1 MESLG
6 KRVINIPARYRE
18 DVGANSL
25 EADESKTEAAVDTNP
40 SSGISSTGAEL
51 QQTEQLPPAEVQS
64 QVQLPPAA
72 LQTDEVQSQVQLQSA
87 TAISKRVRQIPARF
101 RSVVWAESLRNYKSK
116 SKQSSLAVK
125 SAASSSSSSTS
136 VARLPKIT
144 VGYATNDALY
154 KDIIGMLLAGMS
166 ISAITTVL
174 CNANNKYREI
184 LTQNARP
191 DQECTIAKDAGAKGL
206 KDYKNATQRNEG
218 TATYVVDHATQNL
231 INSAPAVNG
240 LKRPFYLAM
249 VLDKTKGKK
258 RMTSVPFTPSHMG
271 DCGNCW
277 LCNLPVHYY
286 WQYEKGYTNTTGC
299 GDCEHVGAIVAAFLA
314 GMLSNQGNPDQFK
327 YNYHPSHPH
336 CNKWK
341 SNTIPMKFNKTSGKW
356 VHDEKGIATI
366 AKDIANHPIHGSE
379 YCPKFIKAY
388 NEKKIIVESVKTNI
402 KKPTEDWCT
411 AANESL
417 ERNTDK
423 NKTNIASALASII
436 AKTAPKLIST
446 TTVKSVKKVKMQRK
460 QSGGCGAGE
469 HIFVEEIPGE
479 HAVNIYDTNTFYEL
493 KPTDDEELDSL
504 QDEYNA
510 IFDES
515 AGKEAV
521 KEALNIVFECLFNV
535 FDAIEDPY
543 EIGSGVSGILNVLRR
558 YLYGLDQDAVK
569 NQELIDDINSR
580 IRTITMKFGD
590 ELNETDYEVLDISHD
605 APAKVVSTAIVS
617 PLKKQDIKTRDI
629 DLANASGLMGR
640 IISESDTQTSENEDD
655 DEVSAANR
663 QLTPGTSENED
674 TGTEE
679 DDEVAA
685 ALTDRPIT
693 PRTKRI
699 FEDINTALPELQI
712 KQARTPSNQTPRK
725 TPIVGQSDTQDQDDY
740 PSQSEESGEAT
751 KTFTSIA
758 DTARLVPDRGGKR
771 LNKRQSK
778 HKSQKRN
785 QKNKTKRISYI
796 KHKQTRKNKHS
807 KKTKSKR
814 SNKK

>member
-1 MESLG
+1 
-6 KRVINIPARYRE
+6 
-18 DVGANSL
+18 
-25 EADESKTEAAVDTNP
+25 
-40 SSGISSTGAEL
+40 
-51 QQTEQLPPAEVQS
+51 
-64 QVQLPPAA
+64 
-72 LQTDEVQSQVQLQSA
+72 
-87 TAISKRVRQIPARF
+87 
-101 RSVVWAESLRNYKSK
+101 
-116 SKQSSLAVK
+116 
-125 SAASSSSSSTS
+125 
-136 VARLPKIT
+136 
-144 VGYATNDALY
+144 
-154 KDIIGMLLAGMS
+154 MLLAGMS

-191 DQECTIAKDAGAKGL
+191 DNECTIARNAGAEGL
-206 KDYKNATQRNEG
+206 KDYKNAPERNNGNDAYDVRDE
-218 TATYVVDHATQNL
+218 VLN
-231 INSAPAVNG
+231 APAVNG
-240 LKRPFYLAM
+240 LKRPFYLAL

-286 WQYEKGYTNTTGC
+286 WQNEKGYINTTGC

-341 SNTIPMKFNKTSGKW
+341 SNTIPMKFDKTKGEW
-356 VHDEKGIATI
+356 VHDTKGIATI
-366 AKDIANHPIHGSE
+366 AKDIATSPIHGSE

-388 NEKKIIVESVKTNI
+388 NKKEITVENVQKNI
-402 KKPTEDWCT
+402 KGPATEWCE
-411 AANESL
+411 AANNSL
-417 ERNTDK
+417 RTYTNQK
-423 NKTNIASALASII
+423 KTNIASALASII

-446 TTVKSVKKVKMQRK
+446 TTVNSVKKVKMQRK
-460 QSGGCGAGE
+460 QSGGCGDGDN
-469 HIFVEEIPGE
+469 IFVEEIPGE
-479 HAVNIYDTNTFYEL
+479 DAVNIYDTNTFYEL
-493 KPTDDEELDSL
+493 QRTTDDDELDSL
-504 QDEYNA
+504 QMEYNA

-515 AGKEAV
+515 ADE
-521 KEALNIVFECLFNV
+521 NTTNMVFECLFNV

-543 EIGSGVSGILNVLRR
+543 EIGSGVTGILNVLSR

-580 IRTITMKFGD
+580 IRTITDNFGD
-590 ELNETDYEVLDISHD
+590 ELKETHYEVLDINND
-605 APAKVVSTAIVS
+605 APTKVVSSAIVS
-617 PLKKQDIKTRDI
+617 PQKGQNIMMMEKPLN
-629 DLANASGLMGR
+629 NASVLKG
-640 IISESDTQTSENEDD
+640 IIINDSDTQTSENEDD

-674 TGTEE
+674 TGTED

-685 ALTDRPIT
+685 ADRAMT
-693 PRTKRI
+693 PGTKRNI
-699 FEDINTALPELQI
+699 EYINTALPELQI

-725 TPIVGQSDTQDQDDY
+725 TPIVGSEDGTQDQD
-740 PSQSEESGEAT
+740 QSEESGEAN
-751 KTFTSIA
+751 KKFTSIA
-758 DTARLVPDRGGKR
+758 DTARLVPDYGGKR

-778 HKSQKRN
+778 QKSQKRN

-796 KHKQTRKNKHS
+796 KNKQTRKNKHS

>member
-1 MESLG
+1 MASRDRRESNRKPLAL
-6 KRVINIPARYRE
+6 NT
-18 DVGANSL
+18 NSSSIGSS
-25 EADESKTEAAVDTNP
+25 DSTE
-40 SSGISSTGAEL
+40 
-51 QQTEQLPPAEVQS
+51 LPTASAEV
-64 QVQLPPAA
+64 LPVPPGSSRA
-72 LQTDEVQSQVQLQSA
+72 
-87 TAISKRVRQIPARF
+87 KRETNIPARF
-101 RSVVWAESLRNYKSK
+101 RSDGWAESLRNYKQK
-116 SKQSSLAVK
+116 SKTSTPSVK
-125 SAASSSSSSTS
+125 SAVSSSSSSTPEN
-136 VARLPKIT
+136 RLPKIT
-144 VGYATNDALY
+144 VGYATNDALF

-166 ISAITTVL
+166 ISSITTVL

-191 DQECTIAKDAGAKGL
+191 DQECTIAKEAGAKGL
-206 KDYKNATQRNEG
+206 KDYKNAPERNKG
-218 TATYVVDHATQNL
+218 TDAYDVDTATQNL
-231 INSAPAVNG
+231 INSVPAVNG
-240 LKRPFYLAM
+240 LKRPFYLAL

-286 WQYEKGYTNTTGC
+286 WQKDNRYINTTGC

-341 SNTIPMKFNKTSGKW
+341 SNTIPMKFDKTSGKW
-356 VHDEKGIATI
+356 VHDTKGIATI

-379 YCPKFIKAY
+379 YCPKFINAY
-388 NEKKIIVESVKTNI
+388 NENQITVESVKTCI
-402 KKPTEDWCT
+402 KGPTDKWCN
-411 AANESL
+411 AANKSL
-417 ERNTDK
+417 AQYTNEK
-423 NKTNIASALASII
+423 KANIASALASII

-446 TTVKSVKKVKMQRK
+446 TTVNSVKKVKMQRK

-493 KPTDDEELDSL
+493 QPTDDEEELDSL
-504 QDEYNA
+504 QTEYYA

-515 AGKEAV
+515 AGEEAV
-521 KEALNIVFECLFNV
+521 DIAFECLFNV

-543 EIGSGVSGILNVLRR
+543 EIGSGVSGILNVLSR

-569 NQELIDDINSR
+569 NKDLIDDISSR
-580 IRTITMKFGD
+580 IRTITSDFGD
-590 ELNETDYEVLDISHD
+590 ELKETDYEVLDINHD

-617 PLKKQDIKTRDI
+617 PQKEQYIKTRDI

-640 IISESDTQTSENEDD
+640 IISESESDTQTSEGEDT
-655 DEVSAANR
+655 NT
-663 QLTPGTSENED
+663 QPSENED
-674 TGTEE
+674 TSTDNDEVVATLQIRPGTEA
-679 DDEVAA
+679 VAA
-685 ALTDRPIT
+685 DRAMT
-693 PRTKRI
+693 PRTKRF
-699 FEDINTALPELQI
+699 FEDINTDLHELQI
-712 KQARTPSNQTPRK
+712 KQARTPSIETPK
-725 TPIVGQSDTQDQDDY
+725 TPIVGQSDTQDQDND
-740 PSQSEESGEAT
+740 QQSGEENEI
-751 KTFTSIA
+751 FTSIA
-758 DTARLVPDRGGKR
+758 DKIVGHNNESSPGSAASVTIPYYNARGGKR

-778 HKSQKRN
+778 QKSQKRN

-796 KHKQTRKNKHS
+796 KNKQTRKNKHS

>member
-1 MESLG
+1 MATRDRRDNTPNRQFAAYSLETDKSNRKPLALSTDTSSIG
-6 KRVINIPARYRE
+6 SSDSTEMQLPVQLPPHEQLPPVPAIGIRVRNIPARF
-18 DVGANSL
+18 
-25 EADESKTEAAVDTNP
+25 KTD
-40 SSGISSTGAEL
+40 
-51 QQTEQLPPAEVQS
+51 
-64 QVQLPPAA
+64 
-72 LQTDEVQSQVQLQSA
+72 
-87 TAISKRVRQIPARF
+87 
-101 RSVVWAESLRNYKSK
+101 VWAESLRNYKSK
-116 SKQSSLAVK
+116 SKQSGSVVK
-125 SAASSSSSSTS
+125 AAASSSSSSSQET
-136 VARLPKIT
+136 RLPKNKIT

-191 DQECTIAKDAGAKGL
+191 DNECTIARGADPNGPL
-206 KDYKNATQRNEG
+206 KDYKNAPERNNG
-218 TATYVVDHATQNL
+218 TGAYDVDNSTKNL
-231 INSAPAVNG
+231 INNVPAVNG
-240 LKRPFYLAM
+240 LKRPFYLAL

-286 WQYEKGYTNTTGC
+286 WQNEKGYINTTGC

-341 SNTIPMKFNKTSGKW
+341 SNTIPMKFDKTKGEW
-356 VHDEKGIATI
+356 VHDTKGIATI
-366 AKDIANHPIHGSE
+366 AKDIATSPIHGSE
-379 YCPKFIKAY
+379 YCPKFITAY
-388 NEKKIIVESVKTNI
+388 NEKKITVEKIKTYING
-402 KKPTEDWCT
+402 PATAWCN

-417 ERNTDK
+417 ARNTDK
-423 NKTNIASALASII
+423 TKTNIASALASII

-446 TTVKSVKKVKMQRK
+446 TTVNSVKKVKMQRK
-460 QSGGCGAGE
+460 QSGGCGDGDN
-469 HIFVEEIPGE
+469 IFVEEIPGE
-479 HAVNIYDTNTFYEL
+479 DAVNIYDTNTFYEL
-493 KPTDDEELDSL
+493 QRTTDDDELDSL
-504 QDEYNA
+504 QMEYNA

-515 AGKEAV
+515 ADE
-521 KEALNIVFECLFNV
+521 NTTNMVFECLFNV

-543 EIGSGVSGILNVLRR
+543 EIGSGVTGILNVLSR
-558 YLYGLDQDAVK
+558 YLYGLDQDIVK

-580 IRTITMKFGD
+580 IRTITDNFGD
-590 ELNETDYEVLDISHD
+590 ELNETDYEVLDINND
-605 APAKVVSTAIVS
+605 APAKVVYSAIVS
-617 PLKKQDIKTRDI
+617 PEKKNDGNTRKKPLD
-629 DLANASGLMGR
+629 NASDLTRHML
-640 IISESDTQTSENEDD
+640 SDNENDN
-655 DEVSAANR
+655 EVSAANY

-674 TGTEE
+674 TGTEDDNE
-679 DDEVAA
+679 VSAANYQLTPGTSENEDTGTEDDDEVAA
-685 ALTDRPIT
+685 ADRAMT
-693 PRTKRI
+693 PGTKRN
-699 FEDINTALPELQI
+699 NTALHEAQN

-725 TPIVGQSDTQDQDDY
+725 TPIVGSEDGTQDQDNY
-740 PSQSEESGEAT
+740 PSQSEEYGEAN
-751 KTFTSIA
+751 KTFTSIS
-758 DTARLVPDRGGKR
+758 DTAPRLVPGGKR

-778 HKSQKRN
+778 QKSQKRN

-796 KHKQTRKNKHS
+796 KNKQTRKNKHS

>member
-1 MESLG
+1 MASQDRRKPIPNRQFAAYSLETDKTNRNQLALQPPEKLPPAPAIG
-6 KRVINIPARYRE
+6 IRVRNIPARFKP
-18 DVGANSL
+18 D
-25 EADESKTEAAVDTNP
+25 
-40 SSGISSTGAEL
+40 
-51 QQTEQLPPAEVQS
+51 
-64 QVQLPPAA
+64 
-72 LQTDEVQSQVQLQSA
+72 
-87 TAISKRVRQIPARF
+87 
-101 RSVVWAESLRNYKSK
+101 VWAESLRNYKQK
-116 SKQSSLAVK
+116 SKTSSSAVK
-125 SAASSSSSSTS
+125 AAASSSSSSSQET
-136 VARLPKIT
+136 RLPKNKIT

-191 DQECTIAKDAGAKGL
+191 DNECTIARNADAEGL
-206 KDYKNATQRNEG
+206 KDYKNAPERNIGKDAYDVRDE
-218 TATYVVDHATQNL
+218 VLN
-231 INSAPAVNG
+231 APAVNG
-240 LKRPFYLAM
+240 LKRPFYLAL

-286 WQYEKGYTNTTGC
+286 WQNEKGYINTTGC

-341 SNTIPMKFNKTSGKW
+341 SNTIPMKFDKTKREW
-356 VHDEKGIATI
+356 VHDTKGIATI
-366 AKDIANHPIHGSE
+366 AKDIATSPIHGSE
-379 YCPKFIKAY
+379 YCPKFITAY
-388 NEKKIIVESVKTNI
+388 NEKKITVENVQKNI
-402 KKPTEDWCT
+402 KGPATAWCK

-417 ERNTDK
+417 APDANK
-423 NKTNIASALASII
+423 KTNIASALASII

-446 TTVKSVKKVKMQRK
+446 TTVNSVKKVKMQRK
-460 QSGGCGAGE
+460 QSGGCGDGDN
-469 HIFVEEIPGE
+469 IFVEEIPGE
-479 HAVNIYDTNTFYEL
+479 DAVNIYDTNTFYEL
-493 KPTDDEELDSL
+493 QRTDDDELDSL
-504 QDEYNA
+504 QMEYNA

-515 AGKEAV
+515 ADE
-521 KEALNIVFECLFNV
+521 NTTNMVFECLFNV

-543 EIGSGVSGILNVLRR
+543 EIGSGVTGILNVLSR
-558 YLYGLDQDAVK
+558 YLYGLDQDIVK

-580 IRTITMKFGD
+580 IRTITDNFGD
-590 ELNETDYEVLDISHD
+590 ELKETDYEVLDINND
-605 APAKVVSTAIVS
+605 APAKIVSSAIVS
-617 PLKKQDIKTRDI
+617 PQKGQNIMMMEKPLNNAPVLK
-629 DLANASGLMGR
+629 G
-640 IISESDTQTSENEDD
+640 IIINDSDTQTSENEDD

-674 TGTEE
+674 TGSE
-679 DDEVAA
+679 DDDEISAA
-685 ALTDRPIT
+685 NVRAMT
-693 PRTKRI
+693 PGTKRTI
-699 FEDINTALPELQI
+699 DFIENTALP

-725 TPIVGQSDTQDQDDY
+725 TPVVGEGDTQDQDNY
-740 PSQSEESGEAT
+740 PSQSEEYGEAN
-751 KTFTSIA
+751 KTFTSIS
-758 DTARLVPDRGGKR
+758 DTAPRPAARLVPGGKR

-778 HKSQKRN
+778 QKSQKRN

-796 KHKQTRKNKHS
+796 KNKQTRKNKHS

>member
-1 MESLG
+1 MASRD
-6 KRVINIPARYRE
+6 KRDKTPNRQFAAY
-18 DVGANSL
+18 SL
-25 EADESKTEAAVDTNP
+25 ETDKSNRKPLALSADTSSIGSSASTEVQLPEQLTPAA
-40 SSGISSTGAEL
+40 L
-51 QQTEQLPPAEVQS
+51 QLPEQLTPAPLQPPEQLPPA
-64 QVQLPPAA
+64 PA
-72 LQTDEVQSQVQLQSA
+72 
-87 TAISKRVRQIPARF
+87 IGIRVRNIPDRF
-101 RSVVWAESLRNYKSK
+101 KTDVWAESLRNYKSK
-116 SKQSSLAVK
+116 SKPSSSAVK
-125 SAASSSSSSTS
+125 ADVSSSSSSSQET
-136 VARLPKIT
+136 RLPKNKIT
-144 VGYATNDALY
+144 VGYPTNDALY

-191 DQECTIAKDAGAKGL
+191 DSECTIARNAGAEGL
-206 KDYKNATQRNEG
+206 KDYKNAPERNIG
-218 TATYVVDHATQNL
+218 TGAYDVDDSTKFL
-231 INSAPAVNG
+231 INSVPAVNG
-240 LKRPFYLAM
+240 LKRPFYLAL

-286 WQYEKGYTNTTGC
+286 WQNEKGYINTTGC

-341 SNTIPMKFNKTSGKW
+341 SNTIPMKFDKTKGEW
-356 VHDEKGIATI
+356 VHDTKGIATI
-366 AKDIANHPIHGSE
+366 AKDIATSPIHGSE

-388 NEKKIIVESVKTNI
+388 NEKKITVESVKTYI
-402 KKPTEDWCT
+402 KGPATAWCN

-417 ERNTDK
+417 ARNTDK
-423 NKTNIASALASII
+423 TKTNIASALASII

-446 TTVKSVKKVKMQRK
+446 TTVNSVKKVKMQRK
-460 QSGGCGAGE
+460 QSGGCGDGDN
-469 HIFVEEIPGE
+469 IFVEEIPGE
-479 HAVNIYDTNTFYEL
+479 DAVNIYDTNTFYEL
-493 KPTDDEELDSL
+493 QRTTDDDELDSL
-504 QDEYNA
+504 QMEYNA

-515 AGKEAV
+515 ADE
-521 KEALNIVFECLFNV
+521 NTTNMVFECLFNV

-543 EIGSGVSGILNVLRR
+543 EIGSGVTGILNVLSR
-558 YLYGLDQDAVK
+558 YLYGLDQDIVK

-580 IRTITMKFGD
+580 IRTITDNFGY
-590 ELNETDYEVLDISHD
+590 ELAETDYEVLDINHD
-605 APAKVVSTAIVS
+605 APAKVVSSAIVS
-617 PLKKQDIKTRDI
+617 PQKGQNIMMMEKPLDNI
-629 DLANASGLMGR
+629 SGLKGR

-674 TGTEE
+674 TGTED

-685 ALTDRPIT
+685 ANVRAMT
-693 PRTKRI
+693 PGTKRNI
-699 FEDINTALPELQI
+699 EYINTALPELQI
-712 KQARTPSNQTPRK
+712 EQARKTPRK
-725 TPIVGQSDTQDQDDY
+725 TPVVGPEDGTQNLDG
-740 PSQSEESGEAT
+740 PLSQSEETGPEN
-751 KTFTSIA
+751 KTFTSIV
-758 DTARLVPDRGGKR
+758 DNARLVPGNGGKR
-771 LNKRQSK
+771 LNKRHSNQ
-778 HKSQKRN
+778 KSQKRN
-785 QKNKTKRISYI
+785 QKNRTKRISYI
-796 KHKQTRKNKHS
+796 KNKQTRKNKHS